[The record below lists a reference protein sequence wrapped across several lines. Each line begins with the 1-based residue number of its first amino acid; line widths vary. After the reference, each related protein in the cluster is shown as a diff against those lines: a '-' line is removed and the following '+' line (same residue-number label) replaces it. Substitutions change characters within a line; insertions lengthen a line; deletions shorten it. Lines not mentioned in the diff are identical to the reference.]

1 MSHATVLSKTLL
13 YNTLINAFVNF
24 VIFNVQLNLSGEKWY
39 QGKFMYVVLST
50 EDVWVNEVI
59 VSLYWSS
66 LDLLLSNRKAIP
78 LVNFVL

>member
-39 QGKFMYVVLST
+39 QGKFMYVVLSMK
-50 EDVWVNEVI
+50 EVWVNEVI

-66 LDLLLSNRKAIP
+66 LDLLLSNRKAVP

>member
-39 QGKFMYVVLST
+39 QGKFMYVVLSM

-66 LDLLLSNRKAIP
+66 LDLLLSNRKAVP